1 MSTGTVAR
9 CRLGSNAFSRLRHGC
24 GFSFTT
30 IPAYRY
36 VHFIRYNHFARYV
49 KPYSSCTV
57 RLPFPM
63 TTGRWPDPI
72 WRIVSGDLFIN
83 REGDADKEADYREE
97 EVTTMS
103 SQSDFNEYEPAEYDA
118 ETLSF

>member
-1 MSTGTVAR
+1 
-9 CRLGSNAFSRLRHGC
+9 
-24 GFSFTT
+24 
-30 IPAYRY
+30 
-36 VHFIRYNHFARYV
+36 
-49 KPYSSCTV
+49 
-57 RLPFPM
+57 M